1 MRSAAL
7 DERLKG
13 AAEFVRQGAVLAD
26 IGTDHAHLPIFLL
39 EEGRI
44 DRAVLSDLN
53 RGPLESA
60 GRNAEAH
67 GLLDK
72 VDLVLKDGAVG
83 LEAYGVTDYAICGMG
98 GELIAD
104 IVAAAPALRDPAVRL
119 ILQPMSR
126 QAHLRREVSS
136 LGFTI
141 RAERYTFAQGKP
153 YVCMM
158 VEYTGEVIKLGEAEA
173 EVGMMPIDGASRE
186 YVTYLE
192 SKLRAF
198 RKIAEGKRQG
208 GLDSSSEEEIVLA
221 IEKRLSEI
229 KEIVR

>member
-44 DRAVLSDLN
+44 ERAVLADLN
-53 RGPLESA
+53 PGPLESA

-67 GLLDK
+67 GLSDK
-72 VDLVLKDGAVG
+72 VTLVLQNGAVG
-83 LEAYGVTDYAICGMG
+83 LESYGVTDYTVCGMG

-104 IVAAAPALRDPAVRL
+104 IVAAAPGLRDPAVRL

-126 QAHLRREVSS
+126 QAHLRRAISS

-141 RAERYTFAQGKP
+141 RAERYTFAAGKP
-153 YVCMM
+153 YVCIMA
-158 VEYTGEVIKLGEAEA
+158 EYTGDVRMLGEAEA
-173 EVGMMPIDGASRE
+173 EVGMMPIGGASDE

-198 RKIAEGKRQG
+198 KKISDGKRLG
-208 GLDSSSEEEIVLA
+208 GLDYSLEGEIVLA
-221 IEKRLSEI
+221 IEKRLREI
-229 KEIVR
+229 KEMEI

>member
-1 MRSAAL
+1 MRNAAL

-44 DRAVLSDLN
+44 ERAVLSDLN

-60 GRNAEAH
+60 GKNAEAH
-67 GLLDK
+67 GLSDK
-72 VDLVLKDGAVG
+72 VSLVLQDGAVG
-83 LEAYGVTDYAICGMG
+83 LESYGVTDYAICGMG

-126 QAHLRREVSS
+126 QAHLRCAISA
-136 LGFTI
+136 LGFVI
-141 RAERYTFAQGKP
+141 RAERYTFAAGKP

-158 VEYTGEVIKLGEAEA
+158 VEYTGEARSLKDAEA
-173 EVGMMPIDGASRE
+173 EVGMMPIDGASHE

-198 RKIAEGKRQG
+198 RKISDGKRLG
-208 GLDSSSEEEIVLA
+208 GIDNSYEDGIVLA

-229 KEIVR
+229 KEMKI

>member
-7 DERLKG
+7 DERLRG
-13 AAEFVRQGAVLAD
+13 AAEFVRQGAVFAD

-72 VDLVLKDGAVG
+72 VDLVLQDGAAG
-83 LEAYGVTDYAICGMG
+83 LESYGVTDYAICGMG

-104 IVAAAPALRDPAVRL
+104 IVAAAPALRDPKIRL

-126 QAHLRREVSS
+126 QAHLRCAISL
-136 LGFTI
+136 LGFTV

-158 VEYTGEVIKLGEAEA
+158 VEYTGEVRELGDAEA
-173 EVGMMPIDGASRE
+173 EVGMMPIDGASEE

-198 RKIAEGKRQG
+198 KKIAEGKRQG
-208 GLDSSSEEEIVLA
+208 GLDSTAEDRIVLA
-221 IEKRLSEI
+221 IKKRLSEI

>member
-1 MRSAAL
+1 MKNAAL

-44 DRAVLSDLN
+44 ESAVLSDLN
-53 RGPLESA
+53 PGPLESA
-60 GRNAEAH
+60 ARNAEAH
-67 GLLDK
+67 GLSDR
-72 VDLVLKDGAVG
+72 VTLVLQNGAAG
-83 LEAYGVTDYAICGMG
+83 LGEYGVTDYAICGMG
-98 GELIAD
+98 GELIAE
-104 IVAAAPALRDPAVRL
+104 IVAAAPELRSPEVRL

-126 QAHLRREVSS
+126 QAHLRKSLAS
-136 LGFTI
+136 LGFVI
-141 RAERYTFAQGKP
+141 RAEKYTFAAGKP

-158 VEYTGEVIKLGEAEA
+158 VEYSKEPSELSETDA
-173 EVGMMPIDGASRE
+173 EVGMMPIGGASEE

-192 SKLRAF
+192 SKLRAYKKQ
-198 RKIAEGKRQG
+198 REGKRLG
-208 GLDSSSEEEIVLA
+208 GLDFSRESEIVLA

-229 KEIVR
+229 KEMKI